1 MTEYRQFGTAPTSAP
16 RDSRVSTA
24 VLDISQVSTAA
35 LDVSHVHTQELDPPE
50 YLRPLLPPE
59 AFSSPSPAPS
69 FPPAPRSPPPLHA
82 AQHSPLPLPL
92 PLSPP
97 LVPPPL
103 ERDPQTAAIA
113 EHLRAAVRL
122 NRDAY
127 QLLDALKVCSA
138 EANAAAQRWFT
149 HVTNAQKRTP
159 RQSAAYADLEAQVL
173 TFSRQLAS
181 LRQRHAACLAQARA
195 HEDAA
200 RFIHSQHAPVDPR
213 R

>member
-1 MTEYRQFGTAPTSAP
+1 MTEYRQFGTDPASAP
-16 RDSRVSTA
+16 RDSQVSTA
-24 VLDISQVSTAA
+24 VLDISQV
-35 LDVSHVHTQELDPPE
+35 HTELLDPPE
-50 YLRPLLPPE
+50 YLRPLLPPDV
-59 AFSSPSPAPS
+59 FSSPPPAPS
-69 FPPAPRSPPPLHA
+69 FPSAPPSLPPLHS
-82 AQHSPLPLPL
+82 AQHAPVPLPPALV
-92 PLSPP
+92 SPP
-97 LVPPPL
+97 G

-122 NRDAY
+122 NGEAY
-127 QLLDALKVCSA
+127 QLLDALKACSA

-149 HVTNAQKRTP
+149 HVTNAKKRTP
-159 RQSAAYADLEAQVL
+159 RQAAAYAELEAQVL

-200 RFIHSQHAPVDPR
+200 RFIHSQHAPADPR

>member
-1 MTEYRQFGTAPTSAP
+1 MTEYRPFGTDPASAP
-16 RDSRVSTA
+16 RDSQVSTA

-59 AFSSPSPAPS
+59 AFSSPPPTLS
-69 FPPAPRSPPPLHA
+69 FPPTPQSSLPLHS
-82 AQHSPLPLPL
+82 AQQLPLPL
-92 PLSPP
+92 PLSPA
-97 LVPPPL
+97 LVSPPL
-103 ERDPQTAAIA
+103 GRDPQTTAIA

-122 NRDAY
+122 NEEAY
-127 QLLDALKVCSA
+127 QLLDALKACS
-138 EANAAAQRWFT
+138 EQANAASQRWFT
-149 HVTNAQKRTP
+149 HVANAKRRTA
-159 RQSAAYADLEAQVL
+159 RQAAAYAELEAQVL
-173 TFSRQLAS
+173 TFSRQLAG

-200 RFIHSQHAPVDPR
+200 RFIHSQHPPADPR